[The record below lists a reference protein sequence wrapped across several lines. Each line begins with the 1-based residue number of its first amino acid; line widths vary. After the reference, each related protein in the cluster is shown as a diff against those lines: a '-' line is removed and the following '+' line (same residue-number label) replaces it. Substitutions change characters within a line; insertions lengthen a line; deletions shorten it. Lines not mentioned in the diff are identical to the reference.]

1 MSRTRRGTTSAFTRV
16 CDALWCRGAEP
27 GPIATQWAPDQQR
40 TTPPRRGALRSI
52 RGTESDLGQ
61 IRDDAPLTA
70 RYRAMTA
77 ITIAQESTGMGLTA
91 TKARPARR
99 DVQKSRGGRPTK
111 SAAIERDQR
120 LIEVATRL
128 FLDRGYDAT
137 SLDAVAEAAR
147 VSKPT
152 VYSRYGDKRGLFAE
166 VLRREIDRWL
176 APLSEAAEV
185 QLTRSSDISVEQRLI
200 EVGREMLNFTC
211 GPDAVAFSRMMTSQ
225 AINFPDIAKLGKE
238 EGWLKAVST
247 TARFFDHLV
256 AQGAMDVED
265 TGIAAEVFLD
275 VVVGHTHRMATFGT
289 PLEMKSAEKRMR
301 SAIRLFLAGALGPPS
316 RVQPIP
322 KGTVKPRRPSR

>member
-1 MSRTRRGTTSAFTRV
+1 MIPAGNGTNGMASTTAGVRTA
-16 CDALWCRGAEP
+16 
-27 GPIATQWAPDQQR
+27 
-40 TTPPRRGALRSI
+40 RRGA
-52 RGTESDLGQ
+52 T
-61 IRDDAPLTA
+61 
-70 RYRAMTA
+70 
-77 ITIAQESTGMGLTA
+77 
-91 TKARPARR
+91 
-99 DVQKSRGGRPTK
+99 KSRGGRPTK

-128 FLDRGYDAT
+128 FLDRGYDTT

-152 VYSRYGDKRGLFAE
+152 VYARYGDKRGLFAE
-166 VLRREIDRWL
+166 VLRREIGRWL
-176 APLSEAAEV
+176 APLAEAAEV
-185 QLTRSSDISVEQRLI
+185 QLTRPSDISVEQRLI
-200 EVGREMLNFTC
+200 EVGREMLMFTC

-301 SAIRLFLAGALGPPS
+301 LAIRLFLAGAQGPPS
-316 RVQPIP
+316 RIQSAAS
-322 KGTVKPRRPSR
+322 GTTRRRPSR